1 MKKKKH
7 IDIEDMK
14 AGDDI
19 DWLVAKRLYS
29 EDNRNKLWFVKDT
42 RKNSKPQYF
51 GPRYSTSMIDAMTAL
66 DLYCSNY
73 KHLIKA
79 WYLRE
84 QLAEDPYA
92 CSAEVMLARSEFI
105 WIRSWAPTMPLAIA
119 RLMLKVPLK

>member
-1 MKKKKH
+1 MKKKH

-19 DWLVAKRLYS
+19 DWLVAKRMFDA
-29 EDNRNKLWFVKDT
+29 ENRNKLWYVKGP

-51 GPRYSTSMIDAMTAL
+51 GPKYSSSMEDAMSVL
-66 DLYCSNY
+66 NIYCSNY
-73 KHLIKA
+73 KHLIRA

-84 QLAEDPYA
+84 QLGEDPYA

-105 WIRSWAPTMPLAIA
+105 WIRSWAPTVPLAIA